1 MTMTKTSRGVLLQP
15 AMVRARELPFGLNLS
30 VCAATDV
37 YARPT
42 VRGRSHGRCAV
53 SDAPFGDQPR
63 SPHTGRRAAPLRPV
77 QSRSWPPAWF
87 GAGKASRRD
96 TRSAFRGV
104 LGDGFGRRS

>member
-15 AMVRARELPFGLNLS
+15 AMVRARELPFGLNLG

-37 YARPT
+37 YARPA

-63 SPHTGRRAAPLRPV
+63 ARTPADVRRHLRRV

-104 LGDGFGRRS
+104 LGDGFGRRW